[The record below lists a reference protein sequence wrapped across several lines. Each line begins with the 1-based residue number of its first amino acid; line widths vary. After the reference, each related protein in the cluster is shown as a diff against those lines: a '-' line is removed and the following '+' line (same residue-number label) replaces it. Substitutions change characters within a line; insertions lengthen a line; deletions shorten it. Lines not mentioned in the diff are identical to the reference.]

1 MSSGKDQ
8 KKLVV
13 SHWPHLRSDRTIA
26 SIMYDVVIAL
36 IPPGIAAWYFFGLLG
51 LKVIVLSVIFTLIF
65 EWLFIWMRTGK
76 PFDKVIRDNLLLDGS
91 ALVTG
96 LLLAYNLP
104 ATSPWWL
111 ILIGALVAMGL
122 GKHVYGGLGN
132 NPFNPAILA
141 RVFLLIAF
149 PSYMSYWIKPV
160 NNFFSLDAVTQA
172 TPLGALQVNG
182 VSAIHKWTYWQ
193 LFIGAKGGSIG
204 ETSVLAILIGAAYL
218 FWKGHINWR
227 IPGSYILTTFIITGI
242 FWLINPNKFADP
254 LFHLLT
260 GGLAL
265 GAFFMATDMVTS
277 PITPLGEI
285 IFGIGCGLLTAII
298 RLFGGY
304 PEGVSFSILIMNMFV
319 PLINRYTI
327 PRKFGDPAWA
337 EKVNKRAGW
346 SLEAQSS

>member
-1 MSSGKDQ
+1 MPDER
-8 KKLVV
+8 KLVV
-13 SHWPHLRSDRTIA
+13 SHWPHIRSNVTIS

-36 IPPGIAAWYFFGLLG
+36 IPPGLAAWYFFGLRG
-51 LKVIVLSVIFTLIF
+51 LYVIVLSVIFTLIF

-76 PFDKVIRDNLLLDGS
+76 PILQIARMNLLRDGS

-122 GKHVYGGLGN
+122 GKHVYGGLGS
-132 NPFNPAILA
+132 NPFNPALLA
-141 RVFLLIAF
+141 RVFLLVAF
-149 PSYMSYWIKPV
+149 PSYLSHWIAPV
-160 NNFFSLDAVTQA
+160 NNLFSTEAITQA
-172 TPLGALQVNG
+172 TPLGALQVEG
-182 VSAIHKWTYWQ
+182 VAATKTWTYWQ

-227 IPGSYILTTFIITGI
+227 IPIPYILTVFVITGI
-242 FWLINPNKFADP
+242 AWLINPKAYADP
-254 LFHLLT
+254 VFHLLT

-277 PITPLGEI
+277 PITPLGQI
-285 IFGIGCGLLTAII
+285 IFGIGCGLLTAVI
-298 RLFGGY
+298 RLWGSY
-304 PEGVSFSILIMNMFV
+304 PEGVSFSILIMNIFV
-319 PLINRYTI
+319 PLINKYTI
-327 PRKFGDPAWA
+327 PRKFGDPKWA
-337 EKVNKRAGW
+337 EAINRKAG
-346 SLEAQSS
+346 LPAQS